1 VAVNIAKVRENLSNY
16 GAVQLIAVTKNA
28 TIDQIGDAF
37 ACGVNHFGESRVQA
51 ALKKREVMP
60 PQIEQN
66 SHWHF
71 IGHLQTNK
79 VKQVVGR
86 FSLIHSVDS
95 LRLAADIDRVAKERG
110 IEQSILLQVKI
121 EADDAKGGFTADQL
135 EREMPSLMSLTNIK
149 LEGLMTITPFDA
161 DRSTTQKC
169 FAGLKAL
176 RDRLSARYDLP
187 LAQLSMGMSDDWR
200 QAVEQGSTMIRLGRA
215 IFGN

>member
-1 VAVNIAKVRENLSNY
+1 MAASIAKVRENLSNH

-37 ACGVNHFGESRVQA
+37 ACGVNQFGESRVQA
-51 ALKKREVMP
+51 ALKKREALP

-66 SHWHF
+66 SDWHF

-79 VKQVVGR
+79 VKQVVGQ
-86 FSLIHSVDS
+86 FALIHSVDS
-95 LRLAADIDRVAKERG
+95 LRLAIEIDRVAKERG
-110 IEQSILLQVKI
+110 IKQSILLQVKI

-135 EREMPSLMSLTNIK
+135 EREMSSLMSLTNIE
-149 LEGLMTITPFDA
+149 LQGLMTITPFDA
-161 DRSTTQKC
+161 DSSTSQKC

-176 RDRLSARYDLP
+176 RDRLSSKYDLP

-200 QAVEQGSTMIRLGRA
+200 LAVEQGSTMIRLGRA
-215 IFGN
+215 IFGH